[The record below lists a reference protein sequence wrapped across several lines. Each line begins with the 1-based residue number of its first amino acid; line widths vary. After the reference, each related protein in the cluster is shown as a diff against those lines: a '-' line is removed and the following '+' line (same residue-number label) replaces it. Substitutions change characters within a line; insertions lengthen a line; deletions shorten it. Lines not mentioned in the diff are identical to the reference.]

1 MLDLV
6 RSLVVEF
13 RDVLI
18 LLLGAGIGF
27 FLTRIDRL
35 VDSRKRRRVLATA
48 ALGDLRWLDHILR
61 QMAEQGATVYDAL
74 KHPALTVLL
83 ANVDLLK
90 LSAVEKLMDFHA
102 LLRDVRA
109 ANDYMARISTHLTE
123 EKATRRLEEL
133 KAKSG
138 YAVRAI
144 PELVAVLM
152 DAGGAKLGPLR
163 GESVLPGQFF
173 AMPDPPFGTPEF
185 LEAPTE
191 ESDGSFDVDA

>member
-1 MLDLV
+1 MLDLA

-35 VDSRKRRRVLATA
+35 LNSRKRRRVLATA

-61 QMAEQGATVYDAL
+61 QMAEHGATVYDAL
-74 KHPALTVLL
+74 EHPALTVLL

-109 ANDYMARISTHLTE
+109 ANDYFAQNS
-123 EKATRRLEEL
+123 EKSGLLFSL
-133 KAKSG
+133 KAKSAF
-138 YAVRAI
+138 AVRAI
-144 PELVAVLM
+144 PELTDALI
-152 DAGGAKLGPLR
+152 DAGGAKLGPMR
-163 GESVLPGQFF
+163 AQSVLPGQSL

-185 LEAPTE
+185 LEALTE
-191 ESDGSFDVDA
+191 ESDGSSDVDA

>member
-6 RSLVVEF
+6 RILVVEF

-35 VDSRKRRRVLATA
+35 VNSRKRRRVLATA

-61 QMAEQGATVYDAL
+61 QMAEQGATVYDGL
-74 KHPALTVLL
+74 EHPALTVLL

-109 ANDYMARISTHLTE
+109 ANDYFAQNPDRLFEQKSAHLL
-123 EKATRRLEEL
+123 AL
-133 KAKSG
+133 KAKSVFT
-138 YAVRAI
+138 VRAI
-144 PELVAVLM
+144 PELMDALI
-152 DAGGAKLGPLR
+152 DAGGEKLGPMR
-163 GESVLPGQFF
+163 AQSVLPGQSF